1 MEPLMAQEQPSQVVA
16 EDGNIIIEGPDG
28 VAVTMSPDAA
38 EETARRLLRAV
49 SQIRGENDNPAD
61 ASAPDPASG

>member
-1 MEPLMAQEQPSQVVA
+1 MEPVAAQGQASDVIA
-16 EDGNIIIEGPDG
+16 EEGNIIIEGPDG

-49 SQIRGENDNPAD
+49 SEVRGENDNLTD
-61 ASAPDPASG
+61 

>member
-1 MEPLMAQEQPSQVVA
+1 MDPVAAHREASDVVA
-16 EDGNIIIEGPDG
+16 EEGNIIIEGPDG

-49 SQIRGENDNPAD
+49 SEARGENE
-61 ASAPDPASG
+61 DPL

>member
-1 MEPLMAQEQPSQVVA
+1 MEPIMAHRQASDVVA

-49 SQIRGENDNPAD
+49 SEVRGENDNR
-61 ASAPDPASG
+61 SE

>member
-1 MEPLMAQEQPSQVVA
+1 MEPIAPNGQPSDVVA
-16 EDGNIIIEGPDG
+16 EEGNIIIEGPDG

-49 SQIRGENDNPAD
+49 SEVRGENDNLA
-61 ASAPDPASG
+61 G

>member
-1 MEPLMAQEQPSQVVA
+1 MEPIMAHRQASGVVA

-49 SQIRGENDNPAD
+49 SEVRGENDNR
-61 ASAPDPASG
+61 SQ

>member
-1 MEPLMAQEQPSQVVA
+1 MEPIAAHGQASDVIA
-16 EDGNIIIEGPDG
+16 EEGNIIIEGPNG

-49 SQIRGENDNPAD
+49 SEARGENDNPAE
-61 ASAPDPASG
+61 

>member
-1 MEPLMAQEQPSQVVA
+1 MEPIMAHRQASDVVA
-16 EDGNIIIEGPDG
+16 DEGNIIIEGPDG

-49 SQIRGENDNPAD
+49 SEVRGENDNR
-61 ASAPDPASG
+61 SE

>member
-1 MEPLMAQEQPSQVVA
+1 MEPIAAHGQASDVVA
-16 EDGNIIIEGPDG
+16 EEGNIIIEGPDG

-49 SQIRGENDNPAD
+49 SEARGEND
-61 ASAPDPASG
+61 DPTE

>member
-1 MEPLMAQEQPSQVVA
+1 MEPVAAQGQASDVIA
-16 EDGNIIIEGPDG
+16 EEGNIIIEGPDG

-49 SQIRGENDNPAD
+49 SEVRGENDSLTD
-61 ASAPDPASG
+61 

>member
-1 MEPLMAQEQPSQVVA
+1 MEPLVAHEQASQVVA
-16 EDGNIIIEGPDG
+16 EAGNIIIEGPDG

-49 SQIRGENDNPAD
+49 SEARSEKDGPAD
-61 ASAPDPASG
+61 

>member
-1 MEPLMAQEQPSQVVA
+1 MEPVGAHRQASDVIA
-16 EDGNIIIEGPDG
+16 EEGNIIIEGPDG

-49 SQIRGENDNPAD
+49 SEARGENDGPSD
-61 ASAPDPASG
+61 

>member
-1 MEPLMAQEQPSQVVA
+1 MEPMMAHRQASDVVA

-49 SQIRGENDNPAD
+49 SEVRGENDNR
-61 ASAPDPASG
+61 SE

>member
-1 MEPLMAQEQPSQVVA
+1 MEPVASYGQPSDVIA
-16 EDGNIIIEGPDG
+16 EEGNIIIEGPDG

-49 SQIRGENDNPAD
+49 SQVRGENDNLAD
-61 ASAPDPASG
+61 